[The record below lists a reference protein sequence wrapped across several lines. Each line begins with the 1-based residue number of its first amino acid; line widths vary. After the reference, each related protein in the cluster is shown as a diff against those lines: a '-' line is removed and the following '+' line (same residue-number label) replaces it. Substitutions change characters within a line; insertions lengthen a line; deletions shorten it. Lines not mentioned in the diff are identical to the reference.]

1 MSTDDGTPDDRT
13 PDGTPDEGTPDD
25 GAPDGTLDEGRPDDG
40 AGLPPRRVTF
50 GAGAVAVGFLVGL
63 VTLALVFALPWGAD
77 APGVFVLAL
86 WYGLGIGLVTGLPL
100 GILVGLLLRPVTN
113 QWVHIGVFFAA
124 FTLVPLALIA
134 LLSPSRSV
142 LENLPVAL
150 IIGGVGAFA
159 RASVWKLVRVQ

>member
-1 MSTDDGTPDDRT
+1 MSADDEAPDDARTDDRT
-13 PDGTPDEGTPDD
+13 LDGGTPDD
-25 GAPDGTLDEGRPDDG
+25 GTPNEDRPDED
-40 AGLPPRRVTF
+40 AGNAVPRRVTF

-100 GILVGLLLRPVTN
+100 GILVGLLLRSVTN

-124 FTLVPLALIA
+124 FTLVPLVLIA